1 MFCFCFKSLKNS
13 LVTFSSVSVDSIL
26 LIRSNFVFVQD
37 KEISDSFRS
46 GVNEFS
52 GFTVAIVFD
61 DSSIT

>member
-13 LVTFSSVSVDSIL
+13 IVTFSSVSVDSIL
-26 LIRSNFVFVQD
+26 LIRSNFVFVKD

-52 GFTVAIVFD
+52 SFTVAIVLND
-61 DSSIT
+61 